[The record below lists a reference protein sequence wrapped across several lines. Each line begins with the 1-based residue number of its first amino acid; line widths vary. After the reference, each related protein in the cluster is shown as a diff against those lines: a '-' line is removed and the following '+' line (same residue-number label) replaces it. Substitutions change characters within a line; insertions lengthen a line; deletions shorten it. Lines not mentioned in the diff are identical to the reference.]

1 MGGRDSPRP
10 DDDLATMAD
19 GVAAVRAPSDPGVSS
34 SHPSDSDLE
43 TPKIESGPDSP
54 TLIDGL
60 PAPPL
65 KRVSPAGSGFSSQS
79 SSLLSPGA
87 VLGQRYVILQVLG
100 QGGMGAVY
108 KARDREVDRVV
119 ALKVIRP
126 DLAGNAAII
135 DRFKQELVLSHQ
147 VTHKNVVRIYDL
159 GEADGV
165 KFITMEYI
173 EGKDL
178 RTLIQETKAFSP
190 EEAVEIMR
198 QVCRALEAAHAVGVI
213 HRDLKPQNIMRDNQG
228 RVVVMDF
235 GLARSLDSNDGMTQT
250 GAVIGTMEY
259 MSPEQGLGKQLDQR
273 SDLFTVGLIF
283 YELLTGK
290 MPYKSDS
297 ALASLLKRTQERAAP
312 VSQHNSKIPSAL
324 SNIVAKCLEPDLKT
338 RYQHVVEVLT
348 DLEAW
353 QGKDAAVSLQFPAVK
368 PWAQTVPWTWI
379 GAVAAVLVLAVVG
392 FFYARS
398 RSGASSAQHPAV
410 TLLVA
415 DFDNQTSDA
424 VFDGTLEP
432 TFNLALESASFI
444 NSFSR
449 GQAHTVAAQL
459 HPGAT
464 ALDEPLARL
473 VAVREGIGAIIAGS
487 VSRNGNGF
495 KITSK
500 AIDAVTGKTIAEA
513 ESEADNKE
521 DVLRSVGKL
530 AAHIRG
536 ALGDTT
542 PESVQLAKAETYS
555 SGSLEAAH
563 EYAFAQNLHDAG
575 KFQDSIA
582 HYSRA
587 IELDPDMGRAYA
599 GRAATIAN
607 LGHKQESLKD
617 YQMAMA
623 RIDRMTDREKY
634 RTRGGYYLLVR
645 EPKKAIEEFSALV
658 KQFPF
663 DDAGYSNLAVAY
675 SFMHDMGKALEEG
688 RHAVEISPNEILG
701 RINFALYAIYAGDF
715 EAGIKGAHA
724 IQQLDP
730 NNPYLYR
737 VLAMA
742 QLGEGKIADA
752 TESYGKLAALGTDNA
767 SVSALGTADIALYQ
781 GKVSEA
787 IPNLEKG
794 IAADIAQKDPASAAT
809 KLVALAYANWL
820 GGHDTQAV
828 AAADRA
834 VALDKETNVLFAAG
848 RIYVDAGQT
857 AKALS
862 LASQLS
868 GSIEFDPQ
876 LFGKLLEGEARLK
889 RGEAKNAIQ
898 LFQAAQ
904 SLADTWLGHFDLG
917 RAYLDAGLFTE
928 ADSELETCLKRDGEA
943 SAVFFDELPTFRL
956 VPPVYYYL
964 GRAQEGLKSPAAK
977 DSYRKFVNLQEQ
989 GTGPLLADALHRL
1002 TSN

>member
-43 TPKIESGPDSP
+43 ISKIESGPDSP

-60 PAPPL
+60 PTPPL

-79 SSLLSPGA
+79 SSLLPPGA
-87 VLGQRYVILQVLG
+87 VLGQRYVILQILG

-178 RTLIQETKAFSP
+178 RTLIQETTAFSP
-190 EEAVEIMR
+190 EEAVETMR

-259 MSPEQGLGKQLDQR
+259 MSPEQGLGKPLDQR

-338 RYQHVVEVLT
+338 RYQHVVEVLS

-379 GAVAAVLVLAVVG
+379 GAVAAVLVLAAAG
-392 FFYARS
+392 FFYTRS
-398 RSGASSAQHPAV
+398 RSGASSAQPAPV

-449 GQAHTVAAQL
+449 GQAHTVGAQL
-459 HPGAT
+459 RPGTT

-530 AAHIRG
+530 AAHIRS

-555 SGSLEAAH
+555 TGSLEAAH
-563 EYAFAQNLHDAG
+563 EYAVAQDLQAAG
-575 KFQDSIA
+575 KFQDA
-582 HYSRA
+582 KEHYSKT

-599 GRAATIAN
+599 GRAAVMGT
-607 LGHKQESLKD
+607 LGHRNESLKD

-645 EPKKAIEEFSALV
+645 EPKKAIEEYSALV
-658 KQFPF
+658 KQFPS
-663 DDAGYSNLAVAY
+663 DDAGYSNLALSY
-675 SFMHDMGKALEEG
+675 FYLHDMTKAVEEG
-688 RHAVEISPNEILG
+688 RHAVEIYPNEVFS
-701 RINFALYAIYAGDF
+701 RINVALYATYAGDF
-715 EAGIKGAHA
+715 AAGAKEASA
-724 IQQLDP
+724 IVQGDP
-730 NNPYLYR
+730 NNAYAYR
-737 VLAMA
+737 ALALS
-742 QLGEGKIADA
+742 QFGEGKIADA
-752 TESYGKLAALGTDNA
+752 SNSYSKLGGLGADNA
-767 SVSALGTADIALYQ
+767 SVASLGVADIALYQ
-781 GKVSEA
+781 GRVSEA
-787 IPNLEKG
+787 IATLDKG
-794 IAADIAQKDPASAAT
+794 VAADMAQKDAASAAT
-809 KLVALAYANWL
+809 KLVAMAYANWL

-848 RIYVDAGQT
+848 RIYVDGGQP

-868 GSIEFDPQ
+868 NSIESDPQ
-876 LFGKLLEGEARLK
+876 LYGKLLEGEARLK
-889 RGEAKNAIQ
+889 RGETKDAIR

-904 SLADTWLGHFDLG
+904 TLSDTWLGHFDLG
-917 RAYLDAGLFTE
+917 RGYLEAGLFTE
-928 ADSELETCLKRDGEA
+928 ADSEFETCIKRNGEA
-943 SAVFFDELPTFRL
+943 SAVFLDDLPTFRL
-956 VPPVYYYL
+956 LPPLYYYL
-964 GRAQEGLKSPAAK
+964 GRAQEGLKSPAAR
-977 DSYRKFVNLQEQ
+977 DSYRKFVSLQEQ
-989 GTGPLLADALHRL
+989 GTGPLLADARRRL
-1002 TSN
+1002 ASN